1 MTQPNILFL
10 MTDQQRWDALSCAR
24 ARGGARG
31 WVRTPHL
38 DRIAAE
44 GVCFSRCVTNSP
56 VCIPMR
62 VSLATGHYP
71 HNTRIW
77 GNLAYDMPSQTPTWM
92 QAIRD
97 AGYRTSLFGKTHLHR
112 HTGDLRDREHLL
124 HAYGLDDV
132 DEIGG
137 PRASARVLSHMTAR
151 WQAKGLWEAYQ
162 QDYEERFRLQP
173 HMVRPSALPLSEY
186 ADVYVGQRAAGYLR
200 AYDHAQPWFCWV
212 SFGGPHEPWD
222 APEPYASM
230 YDPQAMPAPVP
241 CPAQGRCR
249 PRGVLD
255 ERLAQAPRL
264 DPDDVAAMRANYAGK
279 VTLIDDQIGHIL
291 QVVED
296 RGEWDNTAIA
306 FVSDHGEMNGDYG
319 LLYKSNFLNGA
330 VRVPLILR
338 TPGTARSAIA
348 GQVHDG
354 PVESFDLGPTLV
366 ELAGGALQHRHFGRS
381 LRAQLSD
388 PTLAHRDAA
397 LSEIRGEIM
406 ILNERYKMALNRQGQ
421 PYLLYDLQQDPDETH
436 NLAGLPE
443 MQALETELRLRILE
457 RMVGTQIYEP

>member
-10 MTDQQRWDALSCAR
+10 MTDQQRWDTLGPAGS
-24 ARGGARG
+24 

-44 GVCFSRCVTNSP
+44 GVRFSRCVTNSP

-62 VSLATGHYP
+62 VSLATGRYP

-77 GNLAYDMPSQTPTWM
+77 RNLAYDMPPQTQTWI

-137 PRASARVLSHMTAR
+137 PRASAKVLSHMTAR
-151 WQAKGLWEAYQ
+151 WQALGLWEDYQ
-162 QDYEERFRLQP
+162 RDYEERFRLKP
-173 HMVRPSALPLSEY
+173 HMVRPSALPLEQY
-186 ADVYVGQRAAGYLR
+186 ADVYVGQRAVEYLR
-200 AYDHAQPWFCWV
+200 AYDRPQPWFCWV

-222 APEPYASM
+222 APEPYAST
-230 YDPQAMPAPVP
+230 YDPQRMPPPVP
-241 CPAQGRCR
+241 RPERSHDR

-255 ERLAQAPRL
+255 ERLAQALRL
-264 DPDDVAAMRANYAGK
+264 DPGDVAAMRANYAGK

-291 QVVED
+291 QVVAD
-296 RGEWDNTAIA
+296 RGEWDNTVIA

-330 VRVPLILR
+330 VRVPLLVR
-338 TPGTARSAIA
+338 TPETAHSAIA

-354 PVESFDLGPTLV
+354 PVETFDLGPTLV
-366 ELAGGALQHRHFGRS
+366 DLAGGTLRHRHFARS
-381 LRAQLSD
+381 LLPQLSD
-388 PTLAHRDAA
+388 PTLPHRDEA
-397 LSEIRGEIM
+397 LSEIHGEIM
-406 ILNERYKMALNRQGQ
+406 ILNHRFKMALNRQGQ
-421 PYLLYDLQQDPDETH
+421 PYLFYDLQQDPDETR

-443 MQALETELRLRILE
+443 VRAQETELRLRLLE
-457 RMVGTQIYEP
+457 RIVGAQIYEP